1 MINEKEVQAWIARLE
16 TENSSWANYEK
27 LAILYVIQNQHK
39 EQTVSEPI
47 AMYSNA
53 PSPVQNV
60 VYGDSDFLQAVSTCA
75 PEKTW
80 SILDE
85 LMDSLKITNV
95 RVYDNV
101 MRKMRG

>member
-1 MINEKEVQAWIARLE
+1 MFNEKEVQAWIARLE
-16 TENSSWANYEK
+16 TEDSSWTNYEK

-39 EQTVSEPI
+39 KQSVSEPI

-53 PSPVQNV
+53 PAPIQNV

-75 PEKTW
+75 PEKAW

>member
-75 PEKTW
+75 PEKAW

-101 MRKMRG
+101 MRKMHG